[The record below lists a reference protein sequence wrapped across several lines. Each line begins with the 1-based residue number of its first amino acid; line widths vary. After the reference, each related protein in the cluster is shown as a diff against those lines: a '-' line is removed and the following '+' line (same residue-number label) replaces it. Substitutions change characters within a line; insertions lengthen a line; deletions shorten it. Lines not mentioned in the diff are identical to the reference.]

1 MGAKARFGSVVTT
14 FSGVAVAMG
23 AILWISACSSD
34 SSSTLSEE
42 QRTELSE
49 MAAAFAA
56 AESVVLDAFAA
67 DIVVPRLELWQEAED
82 AHQQAL
88 SQLADSLPEGACRS
102 AVESLQA
109 IEEGQNVIRL
119 QLIEHYRQQ
128 EFGLVAA
135 DTVAYGQSVVDGALQ
150 AEEAV
155 FTACGRSTVD
165 PARTSDAASSLT
177 PGQNAAFDSV
187 VGAYQATVVAFDDV
201 FSVSE
206 FVADI
211 EALEVADTEVVT
223 ALNEAVASLGEG
235 PCREALGELQA
246 LEQQQTTLRQEMIA
260 AGQGGDLVTMIET
273 LGEYAEVNSSS
284 SSFTAARQSA
294 VDNCGA
300 DV

>member
-1 MGAKARFGSVVTT
+1 MGAKARFGSLVTT

-34 SSSTLSEE
+34 SSTTLSEE

-56 AESVVLDAFAA
+56 AESVVLDAFEA
-67 DIVVPRLELWQEAED
+67 DIVVPRLELWQEAEG

-88 SQLADSLPEGACRS
+88 SQLADSLAEGACRS

-165 PARTSDAASSLT
+165 SARTSDAASSLT

-187 VGAYQATVVAFDDV
+187 IGAYQATATAFDDV

-206 FVADI
+206 LVADL

-235 PCREALGELQA
+235 PCRDALGELQA

-260 AGQGGDLVTMIET
+260 AGQGGDLVTMIEA

-284 SSFTAARQSA
+284 SSFAAARQSA
-294 VDNCGA
+294 VDTCGA
-300 DV
+300 DI